1 MRTRCATKGKQMNSK
16 DAKGLS
22 VIAIADGKKVGSVDH
37 LYVDLTARKVVGFGA
52 SEGGGF
58 LSRHSGGEEL
68 IDAKDVHS
76 VGPDALTL
84 KDLGAVDGSR
94 TSAHEDELVHGDDL
108 NGRKVVTESGT
119 EMGDVA
125 SFEFDPNSFDISAVE
140 VSPGLFKSHRMVNMA
155 DVLTIGDDALV
166 VHNSVERDVHDP
178 GEAGRFVVGDVEP
191 K

>member
-1 MRTRCATKGKQMNSK
+1 MNSK

-22 VIAIADGKKVGSVDH
+22 VIAIADGKKVGTVSH
-37 LYVDLTARKVVGFGA
+37 LFVDLAARKVVGFGA

-58 LSRHSGGEEL
+58 LSRHSGGQEL
-68 IDAKDVHS
+68 IDAQDVRS

-94 TSAHEDELVHGDDL
+94 TSAHQDELVHGDDL
-108 NGRKVVTESGT
+108 NNRKVVTENGT
-119 EMGDVA
+119 ELGDVA
-125 SFEFDPNSFDISAVE
+125 SFDFDPTSYAITAIE
-140 VSPGLFKSHRMVNMA
+140 VSPGLFKSHRLVNIA

-191 K
+191 T